1 MVLLRLTKYGRREW
15 GGGTIVAAVGCA
27 TLGVM
32 AWQMGW
38 SCLLPIGPILLV
50 WLWVLWFFRDPD
62 RTGPDEQGVFLS
74 PADGVV
80 ADVTPVGPD
89 SDLGAEGTKVG
100 VFMSIFNVHV
110 NRAPCDGRIEAV
122 EHRDGAFL
130 DVRKP
135 EAAFKNES
143 ATIRMTHRC
152 GGREHP
158 VVVRQI
164 AGLVA
169 RRIVT
174 DLAKGRDVRRGQ
186 RIGMIKFGSRLELLL
201 PRPLVGEV
209 RVAVGQ
215 KVFAG
220 RTVLVAAP
228 ESSGH
233 GT

>member
-110 NRAPCDGRIEAV
+110 NRAPRDGRIEAV